1 MPVTLAAVLAM
12 AVLGAPL
19 AAPAQP
25 AGKISR
31 VGFVSVQPVS
41 SSPEPRFQA
50 FRQELRALGWVDG
63 QNVVVEYRWGEGQEG
78 RLRALA
84 SELVRFPVDVIVTTD
99 LASTLAARSATGT
112 IPIVGWF
119 PVDPV
124 KAGLVASLA
133 RPGGNVTG
141 LTDVTSLSGKLL
153 ELLKETVPGLK
164 RVAVLRNP
172 AGPAAATH
180 RKEVDEAARALGLE
194 LQVLDVRGPADWDG
208 AFAAMVKGRSQALT
222 MLLDAM
228 FARDRR
234 PIADRA
240 VKHGLPT
247 VYSRRE
253 FVEDGGLMSYGT
265 DRTDVFRRQ
274 AGYVDRILRGTKAA
288 DLPVEQPTKFE
299 LVVNLKTAR
308 ALGLTI
314 PPAVLARAGE
324 VIE

>member
-1 MPVTLAAVLAM
+1 MPITLTVVLAI
-12 AVLGAPL
+12 ALLGAPL

-31 VGFVSVQPVS
+31 VGFVSVQPAS
-41 SSPEPRFQA
+41 TAGESRFQA
-50 FRQELRALGWVDG
+50 FGQELRALGWVEG

-78 RLRALA
+78 RLPALTA
-84 SELVRFPVDVIVTTD
+84 ELVRLQVDVIVAAD
-99 LASTLAARSATGT
+99 AASTLAARKATRT
-112 IPIVGWF
+112 IPIVMWC

-172 AGPAAATH
+172 AGPGAATH
-180 RKEVDEAARALGLE
+180 RREVEEAARALELE
-194 LQVLDVRGPADWDG
+194 IQLLDVRGPGDWSG
-208 AFAAMVKGRSQALT
+208 AFATMAKGRSQALT

-228 FARDRR
+228 FARDRK
-234 PIADRA
+234 PIADLA
-240 VKHGLPT
+240 VKNRLPT
-247 VYSRRE
+247 VYARRE
-253 FVEDGGLMSYGT
+253 FVEAGGLMSYGT
-265 DRTDVFRRQ
+265 DRGGAYRRQ
-274 AGYVDRILRGTKAA
+274 AAYVDRILRGAKPA

-299 LVVNLKTAR
+299 LVVNLRTAR

-314 PPAVLARAGE
+314 PPAVLARADE